1 MSEPVEFEGWS
12 PEDLKQYFLTGA
24 EPTASA
30 PKAPAGTNPATG
42 KAFTGEEM
50 RREMFGAPSA
60 AAEIEPNPLK
70 RGLAGAG
77 RTFVNKWRGLTGQE
91 AAPGYGL
98 EDDTAGQ
105 IGAMAPDVIGSMTAP
120 TRVLPQAAYGFVTKA
135 VEPADDLFQRGK
147 AGLRGAAEFGG
158 GQAVAG
164 TLVRGVNAMGKNLT
178 REGQIASAA
187 KGAGLNL
194 SAGDIMDSRLLRLA
208 EEKSFRSPSA
218 GQADEIARLMT
229 QEGGDPITL
238 GVKGAY
244 EAAQGKVSAAAG
256 RLDGLIKEGNLP
268 GVTPR
273 NLYESVREIA
283 KRSPDTLNNVRDP
296 ELRAVLD
303 EIASYPAG
311 RIPKNISFAQLDE
324 LRKTLGPIMAKV
336 EVQAGSGASNINKA
350 DANRWKRLYKGIME
364 DIDAWG
370 SKSATADALAAHKE
384 LSSTFKNEVLP
395 LREHPVAGKI
405 LDDGYARPEDLLR
418 DLTSTRNKSII
429 NDLYGRLDQGGKN
442 AFDALRLTSRGSK
455 EFVRGEP
462 TSGWSRP
469 LTVTAGLTAPAWAP
483 SAVSAAPWVLGG
495 LAGEQA
501 LVHGLNTRLGKAVL
515 SGSPQAM
522 QNPLGNAAI
531 YAGLRAA
538 LPQGVLR
545 AMRGESEQK

>member
-1 MSEPVEFEGWS
+1 MADFKFQDLTA
-12 PEDLKQYFLTGA
+12 EDFGET
-24 EPTASA
+24 PA

-42 KAFTGEEM
+42 KRFTGDELKT
-50 RREMFGAPSA
+50 EMFGAPSEA
-60 AAEIEPNPLK
+60 AQIEPNPAK
-70 RGLAGAG
+70 RALAGAG
-77 RTFVNKWRGLTGQE
+77 RTFVNKWRGLTGQPAE
-91 AAPGYGL
+91 PGYGL
-98 EDDTAGQ
+98 EDDTAGI
-105 IGAMAPDVIGSMTAP
+105 IGGMAPDVLGSIAVP
-120 TRVLPQAAYGFVTKA
+120 ARVLPQAAYGFAAKA
-135 VEPADDLFQRGK
+135 IEPADNLLERGIS
-147 AGLRGAAEFGG
+147 GLRGAAEFGG
-158 GQAVAG
+158 GQALASGV
-164 TLVRGVNAMGKNLT
+164 VRGANALSKNLT
-178 REGQIASAA
+178 REGQVASAA

-296 ELRAVLD
+296 ELRNVLD

-364 DIDAWG
+364 DIDTWG

-418 DLTSTRNKSII
+418 DLTSARNKSII

-442 AFDALRLTSRGSK
+442 AFDALRLTARGSK

-462 TSGWSRP
+462 ASGWSRP

-483 SAVSAAPWVLGG
+483 SAMSAAPWVVGG
-495 LAGEQA
+495 LAAEQA
-501 LVHGLNTRLGKAVL
+501 LVHGLNTPVGKAIAA
-515 SGSPQAM
+515 GSPQAARH
-522 QNPLGNAAI
+522 PLGNAAI
-531 YAGLRAA
+531 YGGLRTA
-538 LPQGVLR
+538 LPQGALR
-545 AMRGESEQK
+545 AIRGESEQK

>member
-1 MSEPVEFEGWS
+1 MADFVDLTA
-12 PEDLKQYFLTGA
+12 EDFGEA
-24 EPTASA
+24 PA

-42 KAFTGEEM
+42 KRFTGDELKT
-50 RREMFGAPSA
+50 EMFGAPSA

-105 IGAMAPDVIGSMTAP
+105 IGAMAPDVIGSMAVP
-120 TRVLPQAAYGFVTKA
+120 ARILPQAAYGFVTKA
-135 VEPADDLFQRGK
+135 MEPADNILERGVS
-147 AGLRGAAEFGG
+147 GLRGAGEFGG

-164 TLVRGVNAMGKNLT
+164 TLVRGANTLAGNLT
-178 REGQIASAA
+178 REGQVASAA

-194 SAGDIMDSRLLRLA
+194 SAGDIMNSKLLRLA

-218 GQADEIARLMT
+218 GQADEIAKLMT

-238 GVKGAY
+238 GVKSAY
-244 EAAQGKVSAAAG
+244 DAAQGKVSAAAS
-256 RLDGLIKEGNLP
+256 RLDGLIKEGSLP

-273 NLYESVREIA
+273 NLYDSVREIA

-303 EIASYPAG
+303 EIANYPAG

-324 LRKTLGPIMAKV
+324 LRKTLGPIMSKV
-336 EVQAGSGASNINKA
+336 EMQSKSGASNINTA

-364 DIDAWG
+364 DIDTWG

-418 DLTSTRNKSII
+418 DLTSARNKSII

-442 AFDALRLTSRGSK
+442 AFDALRLTTRGSK

-462 TSGWSRP
+462 ASGWSRP

-483 SAVSAAPWVLGG
+483 SAMSAAPWVLGG
-495 LAGEQA
+495 LAAEQA
-501 LVHGLNTRLGKAVL
+501 LVHGLNTPVGKAIAA
-515 SGSPQAM
+515 GSPQAARH
-522 QNPLGNAAI
+522 PLGNAAI
-531 YAGLRAA
+531 YSGLRAA
-538 LPQGVLR
+538 LPQGALR
-545 AMRGESEQK
+545 AMRGESE